1 MLKIKTY
8 IAQKIHVQM
17 RMMRMMMMTMRRRRM
32 MKEEEDDD
40 GGGGGGG
47 GGGVFPNDWQ
57 MDAKNQYIYSDKL
70 PYTEDSNGVLEHVWS
85 AG

>member
-32 MKEEEDDD
+32 MKEEDDD
-40 GGGGGGG
+40 DGGGG

-57 MDAKNQYIYSDKL
+57 MNAKNQYIYSDKL
-70 PYTEDSNGVLEHVWS
+70 PHTKDSNGVLEQVWS
-85 AG
+85 VG